1 MKFPSRERR
10 RREQS
15 LDDELR
21 DHIERETQ
29 TNIEAGMAADEAR
42 YAAQRKLGTTAL
54 VKENTRAVWGWT
66 WIERLWQDLR
76 YAWRMMFK
84 NPGFTAVAVIS
95 LAIGIGANSAMF
107 SLADGL
113 ILRPLPVSH
122 PGDIVTVGFTSS
134 LGGGFSSVNA
144 SYRDYLDFRDKSQ
157 SFAGLVAFTSYSFG
171 FSPRPGAIAQMKLG
185 MLVSG
190 NFFRA
195 LGVEPELGR
204 TFRADEDQAP
214 GRDAVVI
221 LGHDFWEKELAS
233 DAAILGH
240 KVLLSGIEFTV
251 VGVAP
256 ARFTGMDQYFHPS
269 FYVPVAMWPRFVSN
283 PKYHPLDAR
292 DSRGM
297 TVKGRLKPGVTVA
310 QAQAEMKVIGKALER
325 AYPETNRNLTLVS
338 LTELQNRIQRSP
350 PDTQIT
356 AMLLVLALA
365 VLAVACAN
373 VAGLLLSKA
382 PVRAR
387 EMALRLAIGAGRGR
401 LIRQLL
407 TESLLVALA
416 GGLLGIGIGYGG
428 AAFLSR
434 LQPPSDG
441 RFQLTIQLDERA
453 LVFSLV
459 VSLLSAILCGLAP
472 ALRTTRTDLISALR
486 TAGADTARHGRRLL
500 GRNALVAAQ
509 VALALVLLTVST
521 LIYRG
526 FKQDL
531 ASGPGFRTDHLL
543 MMNLDPSLLR
553 YNEARTQQFF
563 RQVSERVRS
572 VPGVSSAT
580 LASTLP
586 MDGNNVESAT
596 IFPEGFEFPKGQEG
610 ANLFGSTV
618 DEEYFETT
626 NIGIVQGRGFRATDT
641 ADAPRVAVVNEVL
654 AKHYWPG
661 QDPIGKRF
669 RLNGTDGPWVQIVG
683 VAKKVKYLWV
693 AEGPID
699 FFYLPLAQHPRQAIT
714 LLALTPGDPASLAE
728 PLRQAIRSIDAN
740 QPIFGVR
747 TFQEFYQ
754 YRAVSQPN
762 VIVQTV
768 GAMGVMG
775 LVLAVV
781 GLYGLVAY
789 AASRRSR
796 EIGIRMAIGAARG
809 TVLRMVLR
817 QGLTLALSGLA
828 IGLALSL
835 GAERLLNGVFAG
847 EGTDFVTYLLV
858 APALLAVTAIA
869 VYIPARRASR
879 IDPMRVLR
887 YE

>member
-1 MKFPSRERR
+1 MKFWR

-29 TNIEAGMAADEAR
+29 LNIEAGMAADEAR
-42 YAAQRKLGTTAL
+42 YAAHRKLGTTTL
-54 VKENTRAVWGWT
+54 VKENTRAVWGWM
-66 WIERLWQDLR
+66 WLERLWQDLR
-76 YAWRMMFK
+76 YAARTMVK
-84 NPGFTAVAVIS
+84 NPGFTFVAVIS

-113 ILRPLPVSH
+113 IMRPLPVSH
-122 PGDIVTVGFTSS
+122 PGDIVTAGFTSS
-134 LGGGFSSVNA
+134 QGGGFTSVNA
-144 SYRDYLDFRDKSQ
+144 SYRDYVDFRGKSR
-157 SFAGLVAFTSYSFG
+157 SFDGLVAFTTNSFG
-171 FSPRPGAIAQMKLG
+171 FSPRPGDVSQMKLG

-190 NFFRA
+190 NFFSVM
-195 LGVEPELGR
+195 GVEPELGR
-204 TFRADEDQAP
+204 AFREEEDRVP
-214 GRDAVVI
+214 GRDAVVV
-221 LGHDFWEKELAS
+221 LGHDFWEKELAA
-233 DAAILGH
+233 DAAILGR

-256 ARFTGMDQYFHPS
+256 ARFTGMDQYVHPA
-269 FYVPVAMWPRFVSN
+269 FYVPVAMWPRFVSD

-292 DSRGM
+292 DSRAM
-297 TVKGRLKPGVTVA
+297 TVKGRLKPGVSVQ
-310 QAQAEMKVIGKALER
+310 QAQAEMQVIGKALER
-325 AYPETNRNLTLVS
+325 AYPDTNRNLTLVV

-373 VAGLLLSKA
+373 VAGLLLSRA

-387 EMALRLAIGAGRGR
+387 EMALRLAIGAGRAR

-416 GGLLGIGIGYGG
+416 GGLLGIAIGYGG

-434 LQPPSDG
+434 LQPPSD
-441 RFQLTIQLDERA
+441 QQIKLSIQLDERA
-453 LVFSLV
+453 LAFSLV

-472 ALRTTRTDLISALR
+472 ALKTTRTDLISALR
-486 TAGADTARHGRRLL
+486 TAGADTAHRGRRLL

-531 ASGPGFRTDHLL
+531 AAGPGFRTDHLL
-543 MMNLDPSLLR
+543 MMTFDPSLLR

-563 RQVSERVRS
+563 HQVSERARS
-572 VPGVSSAT
+572 LPGVRSAT
-580 LASTLP
+580 LTTTVP

-610 ANLFGSTV
+610 ATPFGCTV
-618 DEEYFETT
+618 DEGYFETT
-626 NIGIVQGRGFRATDT
+626 NIAIVRGRGFRATDT
-641 ADAPRVAVVNEVL
+641 ADAPHVAVVNEVL

-661 QDPIGKRF
+661 QDAIGKRF
-669 RLNGTDGPWVQIVG
+669 RLNGNDGPWVQIVG
-683 VAKKVKYLWV
+683 VAKTVKYLWV

-699 FFYLPLAQHPRQAIT
+699 FLYLPLAQHPRQQMT
-714 LLALTPGDPASLAE
+714 LLALSSGDAASLAD
-728 PLRQAIRSIDAN
+728 PLRQVVRTLDAN
-740 QPIFGVR
+740 QPVFGVR

-754 YRAVSQPN
+754 YRSVSQPN

-768 GAMGVMG
+768 AAMGVMG
-775 LVLAVV
+775 LVLAMV

-789 AASRRSR
+789 AASRRRR

-828 IGLALSL
+828 IGLAASF
-835 GAERLLNGVFAG
+835 GAERLLNGIFAG
-847 EGTDFVTYLLV
+847 QGSDILTYLLV